1 MRPLNCEPGD
11 WETHIQ
17 ILKGLQTPRSIA
29 TFERRLAVQLDPQ
42 VPADQAVAPSAF
54 LKLVERMT
62 ARLETLAAGH
72 RERAEAE
79 AAQQVALLS
88 FDPSNE
94 GERLRRYQSSC
105 SRSLFRSFDM
115 LIKLRRSSSS
125 GSAERGGAC
134 GEFDRGDR
142 PEETETG
149 IPSFTVDTAETKTDR
164 GDEGKE
170 EFEPAVE
177 ATGIVETT
185 TENEATP
192 ATGDRRNPRNE
203 HTQCSVSPSVD
214 HGNRENEPMSSASD
228 HPNRQNEPTA
238 PPVAEIARPRLPLH
252 RDVVSAMILVVLFV
266 AWLWTMPAL
275 LSASPEKGLRIEPGG
290 SAGGAGSTP
299 APQVL
304 GCKTSRNLQNEATI
318 KRPGQNML
326 NLTKKGHF
334 SPKTTEF
341 VTSLHFHELGGLR
354 REVPKIRQTNRP
366 PRTRTAKSHGD
377 GETQN
382 P

>member
-1 MRPLNCEPGD
+1 M
-11 WETHIQ
+11 
-17 ILKGLQTPRSIA
+17 
-29 TFERRLAVQLDPQ
+29 RLAVQLDPQ
-42 VPADQAVAPSAF
+42 VPEGQAVAPSAF

-105 SRSLFRSFDM
+105 SRSLFRSFDT

-125 GSAERGGAC
+125 GSGERGGGS
-134 GEFDRGDR
+134 GETDRGDQS
-142 PEETETG
+142 EETENG
-149 IPSFTVDTAETKTDR
+149 IPRFTVDTAETNTER

-170 EFEPAVE
+170 DFEPAVE
-177 ATGIVETT
+177 AAGIVETT

-228 HPNRQNEPTA
+228 HGNRENEPTA

-275 LSASPEKGLRIEPGG
+275 LSASPQKGVRI
-290 SAGGAGSTP
+290 SARATRNGISSTRGP
-299 APQVL
+299 LTTADYLHIHVIWTPR
-304 GCKTSRNLQNEATI
+304 KHHRR
-318 KRPGQNML
+318 RPV
-326 NLTKKGHF
+326 
-334 SPKTTEF
+334 P
-341 VTSLHFHELGGLR
+341 LR
-354 REVPKIRQTNRP
+354 RPAAGVSGRQP
-366 PRTRTAKSHGD
+366 AL
-377 GETQN
+377 
-382 P
+382 